1 MHNGVA
7 IKEVSNPEIK
17 NIYRN
22 KKNYEQKKQERE
34 AETDNPSVACLCFQS
49 MNIYVPTFNK
59 NKHGKKDKYNN
70 MLKKIL

>member
-17 NIYRN
+17 KYIGIKRIMN
-22 KKNYEQKKQERE
+22 KKKQERE

-49 MNIYVPTFNK
+49 MYIYVPTFNN
-59 NKHGKKDKYNN
+59 NKHGQKRIN
-70 MLKKIL
+70 IITC